1 MKAVQEGLPR
11 FYEIRNNKLSSTPVV
26 STGGKVAFAVVG
38 AIVLAV
44 CGVLFWLW
52 GMNVIHWFTAD
63 FREFS
68 AFWILTFAGVVA
80 AIAFGIRFGKDENK
94 LFAGLALASLILGL
108 IAGIFVGALVAPYQM
123 AKGYY
128 EASTTTISNSVAP
141 SYSERAPYELAV
153 RTSDKSL
160 MNITG
165 DSQITKSLADEGES
179 GEWNTLVVERGMFKG
194 YEAVQNLNLPLY
206 GASQNSNVKFCEFSE
221 SATLRD
227 HGAMPHNNL
236 SRAIFNMVPLNV
248 DYEESDFYSYC
259 NDANE
264 PVVVVPLKQID
275 GFMFPTWKAYGVA
288 TYNGKSG
295 VLNIVTDAQLK
306 EIPGPTYPASLAASQ
321 RNSLIANGTWWEM
334 VGERVS
340 GFVAASDNTEVNL
353 RFADNSD
360 TEYVTSL
367 MPRGSSTSIV
377 AVSHVSASMKSPGGY
392 NPLIVEA
399 FSPENVR
406 PANSTLVDDLKTR
419 YSYMPDMAND
429 TVQVFE
435 ITSGKDGGWIASLGR
450 EQSVNYRA
458 YISPAGD
465 KVELR
470 DRNNTLIAQ
479 GSATG
484 GTTENGENTG
494 EEPTVNLTPTGVS
507 TLSTEELNTLG
518 KAVMEELAKRAK

>member
-1 MKAVQEGLPR
+1 MAS
-11 FYEIRNNKLSSTPVV
+11 I
-26 STGGKVAFAVVG
+26 STGISTGAKIAFAVGG
-38 AIVLAV
+38 AFVLAV

-68 AFWILTFAGVVA
+68 AFWILTLAGLVVA
-80 AIAFGIRFGKDENK
+80 GFLGFRASVNSSRLQTGFAITALSLG
-94 LFAGLALASLILGL
+94 LLAGL
-108 IAGIFVGALVAPYQM
+108 FVGTMVAPYHM

-128 EASTTTISNSVAP
+128 EASTTTIANSVAP
-141 SYSERAPYELAV
+141 SYSERAPYDLAV

-165 DSQITKSLADEGES
+165 DSQVTKSLADEGES
-179 GEWNTLVVERGMFKG
+179 GEWNTLVVERGVFKG
-194 YEAVQNLNLPLY
+194 YEAVQNMNLPLY
-206 GASQNSNVKFCEFSE
+206 GTSQNSNVKFCEFSE
-221 SATLRD
+221 TATLRD

-236 SRAIFNMVPLNV
+236 SRAIFNKVPLNV
-248 DYEESDFYSYC
+248 GYEESDFYSYC

-275 GFMFPTWKAYGVA
+275 GFFFPTWKAYGVA
-288 TYNGKSG
+288 VYNGQSG
-295 VLNIVTDAQLK
+295 VLDVVTDAGKIL
-306 EIPGPTYPASLAASQ
+306 ELPGPTYPASLAASQ

-377 AVSHVSASMKSPGGY
+377 AVSHVSASMKFPGAY
-392 NPLIVEA
+392 NPLIVAA

-406 PANSTLVDDLKTR
+406 PANSTLADDLKTR

-429 TVQVFE
+429 TIGIFE

-465 KVELR
+465 KIELK
-470 DRNNTLIAQ
+470 DRNGTLIAQ

-484 GTTENGENTG
+484 GTAANGESNG
-494 EEPTVNLTPTGVS
+494 EEPSVTLTPTGVS
-507 TLSTEELNTLG
+507 TLSNDELNTLG

>member
-1 MKAVQEGLPR
+1 MAS
-11 FYEIRNNKLSSTPVV
+11 I
-26 STGGKVAFAVVG
+26 STGTSTGAKVGFAIGGAF
-38 AIVLAV
+38 VLAV

-63 FREFS
+63 WREFS
-68 AFWILTFAGVVA
+68 AFWILTLAGVVA
-80 AIAFGIRFGKDENK
+80 AVPLLLKANRENSGWFG
-94 LFAGLALASLILGL
+94 GLAIATFIVGL
-108 IAGIFVGALVAPYQM
+108 IAGIFVGGFVAPYQM

-128 EASTTTISNSVAP
+128 EASTTTIADSVAP
-141 SYSERAPYELAV
+141 SYSERAPYDLAV

-179 GEWNTLVVERGMFKG
+179 GEWNTLVVERGVFKG
-194 YEAVQNLNLPLY
+194 YEAVQNMNLPLY
-206 GASQNSNVKFCEFSE
+206 GSSQNSNVKFCEFSE
-221 SATLRD
+221 TATLRD

-236 SRAIFNMVPLNV
+236 SRAIFNKVPLNV
-248 DYEESDFYSYC
+248 DYEESDFYSFC
-259 NDANE
+259 NEANE

-275 GFMFPTWKAYGVA
+275 GFLFPTWEAYGVA

-295 VLNIVTDAQLK
+295 VLDIVTDVSKIQ

-334 VGERVS
+334 VGEKVS

-353 RFADNSD
+353 RLANNSD

-377 AVSHVSASMKSPGGY
+377 AVSYVSASMTVPGGY
-392 NPLIVEA
+392 NPLIVAA

-429 TVQVFE
+429 TIGVFE
-435 ITSGKDGGWIASLGR
+435 ITAGKDGGWIASLGR

-465 KVELR
+465 KIELK
-470 DRNNTLIAQ
+470 DRNGTLIAQ

-484 GTTENGENTG
+484 GNGENKEG
-494 EEPTVNLTPTGVS
+494 EEPSVTLTPTSVS

-518 KAVMEELAKRAK
+518 KAVMEEMAKRAK

>member
-1 MKAVQEGLPR
+1 MGSGAKIAWA
-11 FYEIRNNKLSSTPVV
+11 F
-26 STGGKVAFAVVG
+26 GGSIGFAV
-38 AIVLAV
+38 
-44 CGVLFWLW
+44 CSVLFWLW

-68 AFWILTFAGVVA
+68 GFWIPLLAGVILAAVFAVLYGNRGEDKFFGFGVA
-80 AIAFGIRFGKDENK
+80 ALVFG
-94 LFAGLALASLILGL
+94 LLG
-108 IAGIFVGALVAPYQM
+108 GVVVGGFIAPYQL

-128 EASTTTISNSVAP
+128 EASTVTIPNSVAS
-141 SYSERAPYELAV
+141 SYSERAPFELAV

-165 DSQITKSLADEGES
+165 DSQITKSLADAGES
-179 GEWNTLVVERGMFKG
+179 GEWNTLVTARGVGKG
-194 YEAVQNLNLPLY
+194 YEVVQNLNLPLY

-221 SATLRD
+221 SASLRD
-227 HGAMPHNNL
+227 HGAFPHNNL
-236 SRAIFNMVPLNV
+236 SRAIYNKVPVNV
-248 DYEESDFYSYC
+248 DYEEDDMFSFC
-259 NDANE
+259 NDAGE

-275 GFMFPTWKAYGVA
+275 GFLFPTWKPFGVA

-295 VLNIVTDAQLK
+295 VLEIVKDAAKLS
-306 EIPGPTYPASLAASQ
+306 EIPGPIYPASLAASQ

-334 VGERVS
+334 MGERVS
-340 GFVAASDNTEVNL
+340 GYVAASSNTEVNL
-353 RFADNSD
+353 RLVDEANTNETD
-360 TEYVTSL
+360 YVTSL

-377 AVSHVSASMKSPGGY
+377 AVSSASATTMTPGTY
-392 NPLIVEA
+392 NTLKVNS

-429 TVQVFE
+429 SLGVFE
-435 ITSGKDGGWIASLGR
+435 ITSGKDGGWIASIGR

-465 KVELR
+465 KVELY
-470 DRNNTLIAQ
+470 DRNNKLIAQ
-479 GSATG
+479 GAGSTDASDTEP
-484 GTTENGENTG
+484 GTVSMVPTEF
-494 EEPTVNLTPTGVS
+494 S
-507 TLSTEELNTLG
+507 TLSTDELNTLG

>member
-1 MKAVQEGLPR
+1 VKMT
-11 FYEIRNNKLSSTPVV
+11 I
-26 STGGKVAFAVVG
+26 STGTKVAWAVG
-38 AIVLAV
+38 GGFVLAV
-44 CGVLFWLW
+44 CAVLFWLW

-63 FREFS
+63 FREYS
-68 AFWILTFAGVVA
+68 AFWILTLAGALLAGFFGFRASVNDSKVQFGL
-80 AIAFGIRFGKDENK
+80 AIASVSV
-94 LFAGLALASLILGL
+94 GLL
-108 IAGIFVGALVAPYQM
+108 AGIFVGGFVAPYQM
-123 AKGYY
+123 AKNYY
-128 EASTTTISNSVAP
+128 EASTNTVANSVAP

-165 DSQITKSLADEGES
+165 DSQITKSLADEGDS
-179 GEWNTLVVERGMFKG
+179 GEWNTLVVERGWFKG
-194 YEAVQNLNLPLY
+194 YETVQNMNLPLY
-206 GASQNSNVKFCEFSE
+206 GTSQNSNVKFCDFSE
-221 SATLRD
+221 TATLRD
-227 HGAMPHNNL
+227 HGALPHNNL
-236 SRAIFNMVPLNV
+236 SRAIFNKVPLNV

-295 VLNIVTDAQLK
+295 VLDVVTDASKIK
-306 EIPGPTYPASLAASQ
+306 ELPGPTYPASLAASQ

-377 AVSHVSASMKSPGGY
+377 AVSHVPSSMKFPGAY
-392 NPLIVEA
+392 NRLTVEA
-399 FSPENVR
+399 FASENVR
-406 PANSTLVDDLKTR
+406 PANSTLIDDLKTR

-465 KVELR
+465 KIELK
-470 DRNNTLIAQ
+470 DRNGKLIAQ
-479 GSATG
+479 GSST
-484 GTTENGENTG
+484 TTETTEGEQTTTVDMV
-494 EEPTVNLTPTGVS
+494 PTDVS
-507 TLSTEELNTLG
+507 NLSTDELNKLG
-518 KAVMEELAKRAK
+518 KSVMDELAKRAK